1 MRVVAGIDVGN
12 ATTEVVAVRRLAR
25 GLEVLGADRLP
36 TRGRKGSI
44 DSLRGAAALVRR
56 LERAIGLTVEAGVV
70 APLRAVETST
80 FSVPEI
86 ARATGRLRIVTSA
99 VETPGGRGACIGP
112 PVPIDEL
119 ARLAAGGERTC
130 RVAGARPGVSP
141 EVAAVVLLP
150 AGLDYRAAA
159 SRLRTI
165 SELGWSIG
173 AVCAPGDDGVLISNR
188 LGRDIPV
195 VDLVD
200 TDRLAA
206 SQMLGVEVRDPGQP
220 LKLLSDPVALGA
232 AFGLSGA
239 ELDDATAIC
248 RLLLDSSNAVVA
260 LDAIALTQ
268 PERSDGWIE
277 LDGRRRA
284 FRDVAPQLASCP
296 PGTVSAFATP
306 GLVEAVQVHDLWSV
320 DLGAVAD
327 GAGQRKGTLSSRA
340 FVVSALGHM
349 RTADSCAADLSELLG
364 LPVACASSESAAARV
379 GALTTPGAL
388 AHALVIDVGAGT
400 IDVIAPGSEVVAA
413 GAGEM
418 LTMATAV
425 TLGVPLAAAD
435 WVKRGPSVRVEAGQ
449 RFEAED
455 GTRGFLERPAAPA
468 ATGMLAV
475 TGPAGLMPFDRRHT
489 PSEWR
494 ALRLRLK
501 EAVLA
506 TNLKRALL
514 LLDGRPRQVL
524 IVGGPAADDELL
536 GVLARALP
544 GEVAIGRGVVGGSL
558 EPATGQPSVPLG
570 HRYAAALGLAMDPE
584 VLEP

>member
-1 MRVVAGIDVGN
+1 VRVVAGIDVGN
-12 ATTEVVAVRRLAR
+12 ATTEVVAVRHLAH

-36 TRGRKGSI
+36 TRGRKGTV

-56 LERAIGLTVEAGVV
+56 IERTIGINVEAGVV

-80 FSVPEI
+80 LSVPEVT
-86 ARATGRLRIVTSA
+86 RATGRLRIVVSA

-112 PVPIDEL
+112 PVAIDEL
-119 ARLAAGGERTC
+119 YRLATGGPRSSPVPGAGG
-130 RVAGARPGVSP
+130 GVPSEAP
-141 EVAAVVLLP
+141 AVVLLP
-150 AGLDYRAAA
+150 ARLDYRAAA
-159 SRLRTI
+159 EQLRTI

-200 TDRLAA
+200 TDRLA
-206 SQMLGVEVRDPGQP
+206 SSPMLGVEVRDPGQP
-220 LKLLSDPVALGA
+220 LRVLSDPVALGA
-232 AFGLSGA
+232 AFGLSGD

-260 LDAIALTQ
+260 LEAAASAQ
-268 PERSDGWIE
+268 PQGTDGWIE
-277 LDGRRRA
+277 LSGRRQS
-284 FRDVAPQLASCP
+284 FRDVAPQLAGCP
-296 PGTVSAFATP
+296 PGTVSAFAAP
-306 GLVEAVQVHDLWSV
+306 GSVEPVPVHDLWSV

-327 GAGQRKGTLSSRA
+327 NAGQRTGTLSSRA
-340 FVVSALGHM
+340 FVLAALGHM
-349 RTADSCAADLSELLG
+349 RAADSSAARLSELLG

-400 IDVIAPGSEVVAA
+400 IDVIAPESEVVAA
-413 GAGEM
+413 GGGEM

-425 TLGVPLAAAD
+425 TLGVSLAAAD

-475 TGPAGLMPFDRRHT
+475 TGPAGLMPFDRLHT

-514 LLDGRPRQVL
+514 LIDGRPRQVL

-536 GVLARALP
+536 GVLSRALP
-544 GEVAIGRGVVGGSL
+544 REVAIGRGVVGGSL
-558 EPATGQPSVPLG
+558 EPTTGQPSVPLG
-570 HRYAAALGLAMDPE
+570 HRYAAALGLAMAPE
-584 VLEP
+584 ALEP